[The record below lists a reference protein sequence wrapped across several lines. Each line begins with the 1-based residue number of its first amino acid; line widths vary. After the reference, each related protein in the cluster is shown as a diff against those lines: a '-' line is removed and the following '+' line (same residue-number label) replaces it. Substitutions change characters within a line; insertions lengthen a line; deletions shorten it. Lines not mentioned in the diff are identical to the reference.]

1 MPSRVPG
8 KTHSIAP
15 PPHFAPRYN
24 EAIMSQRVE
33 AVYEQGVLRP
43 LEPVSLEESQRVQLT
58 IQTSLE
64 LVDPAVGGLLESI
77 RAEVEA
83 MKSIPTID
91 EVQRAL
97 STIPG
102 SLVEDFHAEREDR
115 H

>member
-1 MPSRVPG
+1 M
-8 KTHSIAP
+8 
-15 PPHFAPRYN
+15 
-24 EAIMSQRVE
+24 E

-58 IQTSLE
+58 IQTSSEQL
-64 LVDPAVGGLLESI
+64 DPAAGSLLASI
-77 RAEVEA
+77 RAEVAA
-83 MKSIPTID
+83 MSSIPTID

-115 H
+115 L